1 MGCVAKTKKIKFS
14 KMLMEDVLLTL
25 VTKYIL
31 YLRGEEMFKFN
42 GVPVDTTVTYHED
55 GSFTPT
61 EEGIAETFKFMNNL
75 WERQVRHRIK
85 QDAWPKYIDM
95 FKQSISKEWNAS
107 KKSSSTATESQS

>member
-14 KMLMEDVLLTL
+14 KMLMEDVLLT
-25 VTKYIL
+25 
-31 YLRGEEMFKFN
+31 KFN

-61 EEGIAETFKFMNNL
+61 EEGIAETFKFMNNI
-75 WERQVRHRIK
+75 WERQVRHRMK
-85 QDAWPKYIDM
+85 EESWPKYIDM

>member
-25 VTKYIL
+25 VTKYVL

-61 EEGIAETFKFMNNL
+61 EEGI
-75 WERQVRHRIK
+75 WERQVRHRMK
-85 QDAWPKYIDM
+85 EESWPKYIDM